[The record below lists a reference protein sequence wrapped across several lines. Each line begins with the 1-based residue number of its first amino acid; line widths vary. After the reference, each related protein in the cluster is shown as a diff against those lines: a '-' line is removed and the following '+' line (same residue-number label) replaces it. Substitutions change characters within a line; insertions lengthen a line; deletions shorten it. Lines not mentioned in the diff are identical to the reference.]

1 MVGVGFFFLPFL
13 LDPIKSLHFCKKD
26 FFTVD
31 IAHPPQKWKANT
43 YKSLIFTSQTAQPSS
58 HSKPQQPF
66 QNPEHEK
73 NMNCLTHTSSL
84 LTQIQRFSAKKKA
97 TWIDSNKWKIT
108 AFENNTRILHQI
120 ALSASVPNMMQQQS
134 SICTPRDNRD
144 STPCQ
149 LSLQTKKIWI
159 PSIIFVDN
167 WQFVIMEPETMISLS
182 CTKLATL
189 LLQIQVAT
197 EKNYNTTKHLSL

>member
-43 YKSLIFTSQTAQPSS
+43 YKSLIFTSQTAQPNS

-84 LTQIQRFSAKKKA
+84 LTQIQRFSAKKK
-97 TWIDSNKWKIT
+97 SHLNRFKQMKNHCFWKQYKN
-108 AFENNTRILHQI
+108 F
-120 ALSASVPNMMQQQS
+120 AS
-134 SICTPRDNRD
+134 D
-144 STPCQ
+144 STFC
-149 LSLQTKKIWI
+149 LRSEHDAATK
-159 PSIIFVDN
+159 
-167 WQFVIMEPETMISLS
+167 QYMH
-182 CTKLATL
+182 TL
-189 LLQIQVAT
+189 R
-197 EKNYNTTKHLSL
+197 

>member
-1 MVGVGFFFLPFL
+1 M
-13 LDPIKSLHFCKKD
+13 
-26 FFTVD
+26 D
-31 IAHPPQKWKANT
+31 IAHPPRKWKANT
-43 YKSLIFTSQTAQPSS
+43 YKSLIFTSQTAQPNSS
-58 HSKPQQPF
+58 LS
-66 QNPEHEK
+66 NPSQTPSTKKH
-73 NMNCLTHTSSL
+73 CLTHTSSL

-108 AFENNTRILHQI
+108 AFENNTWILHQI

-134 SICTPRDNRD
+134 SICTPCDNRA

-197 EKNYNTTKHLSL
+197 EKNYNTTEHLSL